1 MSAFVIGHISVKDP
15 ERWAEYRSKV
25 PATLLP
31 WGAELVLRGN
41 RTAVLCGE
49 HKHTDTVVIR
59 FPDTDAV
66 TRWYDST
73 AYQALLPLRALAA
86 EVDLVSYEF
95 DT

>member
-31 WGAELVLRGN
+31 WGAELVLRGS
-41 RTAVLCGE
+41 RTALLCGE

-66 TRWYDST
+66 TRWYDSA